1 VNDTDFQ
8 KEATKMTTALYAYNN
23 DTRSEGTTAEPLKQD
38 KRQRVT
44 ETEYWEKYYNAPDVT
59 YEWNNGYLEEKA
71 VSDLITYSM
80 YKWFFKLIEHYLTT
94 HRMAETT
101 GLEMGFRLT
110 LSGSTEIRRPDLG
123 VVLNSNSVPL
133 LPDDRSY
140 KGTFDLCV
148 EAISDSTKKEIERD
162 TVSKKWEYAEGGV
175 KEYYI
180 LDGYDRF
187 LEFYRLNAKGIY
199 MPIKPTKG
207 GIIKSKVLPG
217 FQFRRED
224 LFNKPSPDDMIADKV
239 YKRFVLPGYSE
250 EKRARRKAE
259 RRALEAET
267 EVFDEKRARL
277 QFEQRA
283 LEAEA
288 ENAHLKALLEKLQ
301 LQKAR

>member
-1 VNDTDFQ
+1 
-8 KEATKMTTALYAYNN
+8 MTTALYALDYN
-23 DTRSEGTTAEPLKQD
+23 DTRSEGTTASPIKQD

-44 ETEYWEKYYNAPDVT
+44 EAEYWEKYYNAPLVT

-110 LSGSTEIRRPDLG
+110 LPNSTEIRRPDLG

-180 LDGYDRF
+180 LDGYDRY
-187 LEFYRLNAKGIY
+187 LEFYRLNAKGVY

-224 LFNKPSPDDMIADKV
+224 LFNKPSPEEMIDDKV

-250 EKRARRKAE
+250 EKRARLQAE
-259 RRALEAET
+259 ASASE
-267 EVFDEKRARL
+267 EKRARL

-288 ENAHLKALLEKLQ
+288 ENARLKALLEKLQ
-301 LQKAR
+301 KAR